1 MLETTTREL
10 LSACW
15 QSASRAVGGAGGTVG
30 SLARALA
37 RDEAV
42 VAEGVVALI
51 GLGYMGRDR
60 YGVVWV
66 TAAGAGIV

>member
-1 MLETTTREL
+1 LLDTTTRKL

-15 QSASRAVGGAGGTVG
+15 KSASRAVGGACGTVG

-37 RDEAV
+37 LDEAV

-51 GLGYMGRDR
+51 GLGYLGRDR
-60 YGVVWV
+60 HGVVWV
-66 TAAGAGIV
+66 TAAGADIV